1 MLDAGRPL
9 FWWNF
14 VPEYREIVG
23 NCTLLCQP
31 CPRTLTPNLYLRHG
45 FWFRVLWLFVFFCL
59 SSALQKLWAL
69 LLSLPLQAVKYVMCL
84 LHIISVV
91 WLCLLSTM
99 RLYGIS
105 NKSPAF
111 CIVLRVDT
119 SHGGRQLCFGASLYS
134 RFMPVLEAVRNYFS
148 SSRVPLPSCHFMFR
162 EEKSRESQFTIFL
175 PWNFSSSVPLSFH
188 SFLTS
193 LKISPLR

>member
-1 MLDAGRPL
+1 MELCPWVQRDCGKLYSALSALSSYPHPQSLPKAWLLVQSLVAFCL
-9 FWWNF
+9 F
-14 VPEYREIVG
+14 
-23 NCTLLCQP
+23 
-31 CPRTLTPNLYLRHG
+31 
-45 FWFRVLWLFVFFCL
+45 L
-59 SSALQKLWAL
+59 SSALQRLWAL

-91 WLCLLSTM
+91 WLCLLSTV

-119 SHGGRQLCFGASLYS
+119 SHGGRQLCFGTSFYS
-134 RFMPVLEAVRNYFS
+134 RFMPVLEAVKNYFS
-148 SSRVPLPSCHFMFR
+148 SSRVPLPNCHFVFR

-175 PWNFSSSVPLSFH
+175 PWNFSSSVPLRFH
-188 SFLTS
+188 SFVTC